1 MRIGRGRSHFGGL
14 VWTLIRTD
22 FVTRYHGTV
31 GGFLWALLKPLT
43 MFLVLMGVFSFVF
56 SNTPQYRIGL
66 ILGLFLYEFFQE
78 GTRTGLESLR
88 AKGYLLTKAKFPSWV
103 IVVTSISNAV
113 ITLTLFSVVLI
124 TFLALSGRTPS
135 FVAVGLYVWYL
146 LHFFAIVVGF
156 SLAPIIYPIDVLP
169 ERLHFYLYLWPPTPV
184 ILFARSV
191 LVDGKVPS
199 ALGNGLLTIEA
210 LVVFSLG
217 AWIYRARASRAA
229 EYRFPFD
236 DGTFGFAWAISVFT
250 SAMNRQP
257 FASIGA
263 FIPAS
268 TSQLPPHGAQAARPL
283 KRTAAVTGA
292 S

>member
-1 MRIGRGRSHFGGL
+1 MTPTAPATTMRIGRPQTHVGGL
-14 VWTLIRTD
+14 IWTLIRTD
-22 FVTRYHGTV
+22 FVTRYHGTI

-56 SNTPQYRIGL
+56 TNTPQYRLGL

-124 TFLALSGRTPS
+124 TFLMVSGRPPS
-135 FVAVGLYVWYL
+135 PVAAGLYVWYL
-146 LHFFAIVVGF
+146 FHFCAIVVGF
-156 SLAPIIYPIDVLP
+156 SLGASVLFMQYRDLNQVWEVVTHAGFFVAPIIYPIDVLP

-199 ALGNGLLTIEA
+199 ALGHGLLTLEA
-210 LVVFSLG
+210 AIVLG
-217 AWIYRARASRAA
+217 VGALIYRRHAPRVP
-229 EYRFPFD
+229 EH
-236 DGTFGFAWAISVFT
+236 
-250 SAMNRQP
+250 
-257 FASIGA
+257 
-263 FIPAS
+263 
-268 TSQLPPHGAQAARPL
+268 L
-283 KRTAAVTGA
+283 
-292 S
+292 